1 MSRLFVRLPLIA
13 LVLLSLT
20 ACASEEPNSL
30 PAPKLE
36 TIDSDAGADA
46 PAGEETKRPTEGP
59 LAKLAQAMRE
69 AEQETDRARVA
80 QAKVKALTLDREALQ
95 AKLAKRTR
103 ERDATKKLLAKAKKE
118 LRQNMA
124 RLIDSE
130 MERVR
135 VEQELLRRKIEVEEK
150 KRVEDQ

>member
-1 MSRLFVRLPLIA
+1 MQV
-13 LVLLSLT
+13 VSL
-20 ACASEEPNSL
+20 APVPVASLAWRVGDGSWTL
-30 PAPKLE
+30 GVVCKL
-36 TIDSDAGADA
+36 TFQLNPG
-46 PAGEETKRPTEGP
+46 
-59 LAKLAQAMRE
+59 
-69 AEQETDRARVA
+69 
-80 QAKVKALTLDREALQ
+80 Q

-150 KRVEDQ
+150 KRVGDQ